1 MFAKVHNL
9 IILILII
16 TVKASLA
23 WGFSVSRAEDYLKRA
38 QELNLAQDPKW
49 IKLGHYHKSL
59 WGYKSDFR
67 GPLFLHPQGH
77 SSPKLELEESIKAFF
92 TADYQPR
99 HKYEHAPQC
108 QFLAR
113 RNWLI
118 KKLNVSQE
126 DILSCEKREEWKKN
140 LSATSV
146 SLIFASADLGNPA
159 SSFGHTFIKLINPAN
174 AQNKDLIDYG
184 VNFAANANESDF
196 MYAARGLFGLYGG
209 IYTMLPYHQKIREYI
224 NLEGRDIVEYQLNLN
239 PEQVDEMINHL
250 LELERSEA
258 PYYFFTTNCSYQLLT
273 LLEVINPEWDLSDDF
288 FYWVIPIDTV
298 KKVHGIDG
306 LVVASKHKK
315 SLNTEYLEGYSRLG
329 FLQKRALDVAVEKL
343 KISDDFE
350 LDKTEKAL
358 VYETAARYYA
368 VKGYRTGEDVD
379 KQVYEL
385 SLERAQLGLI
395 QEEKRVDKAFTPE
408 TSHDSS
414 AVYVGGG
421 NLKDRSYGMLKF
433 RSAFHD
439 LEQNDM
445 GQVPMSLTN
454 TGVLEARYYY
464 DIQKWSIER
473 FTLMHLINTT
483 PVTQLDKNFSWKAR
497 LDILDQWRP
506 DIEYAVGYSFDLPWI
521 FRSRIS
527 SFITGRYVKEPAQHT
542 YQAGPELLFTS
553 YPLENLGFS
562 ASLTYFAENE
572 NIPYLRF
579 NSKLNYQIKR
589 NWDLQL
595 QGNDLRDYQGSLVYN
610 FIF

>member
-1 MFAKVHNL
+1 VKFAVLNL
-9 IILILII
+9 IILILLI
-16 TVKASLA
+16 TVKASPT
-23 WGFSVSRAEDYLKRA
+23 WGFSVSRADDYLKRA
-38 QELNLAQDPKW
+38 QEINLAQDPKW
-49 IKLGHYHKSL
+49 LKFGHYNKTL
-59 WGYKSDFR
+59 FGYASDFR
-67 GPLFLHPQGH
+67 GPLFLHVDGH
-77 SSPKLELEESIKAFF
+77 KSPELELQETIKSFF
-92 TADYQPR
+92 SKDYTPR
-99 HKYEHAPQC
+99 HKYEHEPQC

-113 RNWLI
+113 RNWLV
-118 KKLNVSQE
+118 KKLNVAQE
-126 DILSCEKREEWKKN
+126 DILKCEKREEWKKN

-174 AQNKDLIDYG
+174 SQNKDLIDYG

-239 PEQVDEMINHL
+239 PEQVDELVNHL

-273 LLEVINPEWDLSDDF
+273 LFELINPSWDLSDDF
-288 FYWVIPIDTV
+288 FFWVIPIDTV

-306 LVVASKHKK
+306 LVVSRKHKK
-315 SLNTEYLEGYSRLG
+315 SLNTEYLEGYSQLG
-329 FLQKRALDVAVEKL
+329 FLQKRALDEAVAKL
-343 KISDDFE
+343 KISEDFE
-350 LDKTEKAL
+350 LDKKEKAL

-379 KQVYEL
+379 KQVYDL
-385 SLERAQLGLI
+385 SVERAQLGLI
-395 QEEKRVDKAFTPE
+395 QEDKKVEKIFAPE
-408 TSHDSS
+408 NSHDSS
-414 AVYVGGG
+414 ALYLGAG
-421 NLKDRSYGMLKF
+421 NLQDRAYGLIKF

-454 TGVLEARYYY
+454 VGMLEARYYN
-464 DIQKWSIER
+464 DIQKWTVAKL
-473 FTLMHLINTT
+473 TLMHLINTT

-497 LDILDQWRP
+497 IEVLDQWRP
-506 DIEYAVGYSFDLPWI
+506 DVEYAVGYSFDLALG

-527 SFITGRYVKEPAQHT
+527 SFISARYFKDFSKHT

-553 YPLENLGFS
+553 YPFENLGFS
-562 ASLTYFAENE
+562 AALTYFAEHE
-572 NIPYLRF
+572 NTPYLRF
-579 NSKLNYQIKR
+579 NTKFNYQIKR

-595 QGNDLRDYQGSLVYN
+595 QGNDQRDYQSSLVYN

>member
-1 MFAKVHNL
+1 M
-9 IILILII
+9 
-16 TVKASLA
+16 KASPS
-23 WGFSVSRAEDYLKRA
+23 WGFSVSRADDYLKRA
-38 QELNLAQDPKW
+38 QEINLARDPKW
-49 IKLGHYHKSL
+49 LKLGHYNKTL
-59 WGYKSDFR
+59 FGYTSDFR
-67 GPLFLHPQGH
+67 GPLFLHLEGH
-77 SSPKLELEESIKAFF
+77 KSPELELQETIKSFF
-92 TADYQPR
+92 TEGYKPR
-99 HKYEHAPQC
+99 HNYEHEPQC

-113 RNWLI
+113 RNWLV
-118 KKLNVSQE
+118 KKLNVAAA
-126 DILSCEKREEWKKN
+126 DIANCEKREEWKKN
-140 LSATSV
+140 LSATSI

-159 SSFGHTFIKLINPAN
+159 SSFGHTFIKLVNPAN

-209 IYTMLPYHQKIREYI
+209 VYTMLPYHQKIREYI
-224 NLEGRDIVEYQLNLN
+224 NLEGRDIVEYQLNLT
-239 PEQVDEMINHL
+239 PEQVDELVNHL

-273 LLEVINPEWDLSDDF
+273 LLEVANPEWDLSDDF

-298 KKVHGIDG
+298 KKVHSVDG
-306 LVVASKHKK
+306 LVVSRKHKK
-315 SLNTEYLEGYSRLG
+315 SLNTEYLEGYSQLG
-329 FLQKRALDVAVEKL
+329 FLQKRALDVAIEKF

-350 LDKTEKAL
+350 LDKIEKAL

-385 SLERAQLGLI
+385 STERAQLGPI
-395 QEEKRVDKAFTPE
+395 QEDKKTEKIFAPE

-414 AVYVGGG
+414 AIYLGGG
-421 NLKDRSYGMLKF
+421 NLQDRGYSLIKF
-433 RSAFHD
+433 RSSFHD

-445 GQVPMSLTN
+445 GQVPLSLNNVGT
-454 TGVLEARYYY
+454 LEARYYN
-464 DIQKWSIER
+464 DIQKWTIAK

-506 DIEYAVGYSFDLPWI
+506 DIEYAVGYSFDLALG

-527 SFITGRYVKEPAQHT
+527 SFITGRYFKDFAKHT

-579 NSKLNYQIKR
+579 NSKLSYQLKR